1 MTGLVAI
8 PKIERAT
15 HAVALHL
22 AEHAELDVTQAEAH
36 VLSYLHDRGSARINE
51 IHAAFGHRR
60 STLTS
65 VLDRLESRELLKRE
79 TDPDNR
85 RTVLVTLTRSGSLLS
100 AKIVIALGE
109 LEGHALRGCSAAD
122 LATFVRLL
130 DRFAPA
136 TAPGA

>member
-1 MTGLVAI
+1 MTGLVVI

-22 AEHAELDVTQAEAH
+22 AEHGHLDVTQAEAH
-36 VLSYLHDRGSARINE
+36 VLSYLHARESARISE

-65 VLDRLESRELLKRE
+65 VLDRLETRELLTRE
-79 TDPDNR
+79 TDPGNR
-85 RTVLVTLTRSGSLLS
+85 RSVVVTLTRSGAALG
-100 AKIVIALGE
+100 AKIVAALGE
-109 LEGHALRGCSAAD
+109 LERLALEGCSAAD
-122 LATFVRLL
+122 LATFVRML

-136 TAPGA
+136 TAPG